1 MRIAS
6 IAAALA
12 TLARSPL
19 ATDAFVTTSLSA
31 TASRDFNLK
40 ASSSDEPS
48 ATICDISSEFGDTPS
63 LVGAPNGANAIRSAV
78 VTNSVGDI
86 IRIDDALEGGNT
98 PQVVVYLR
106 HMG

>member
-6 IAAALA
+6 IAALA

-48 ATICDISSEFGDTPS
+48 ICDISSEFEDTPS
-63 LVGAPNGANAIRSAV
+63 LVGAPKGANAIRSAV
-78 VTNSVGDI
+78 VANSVGDF